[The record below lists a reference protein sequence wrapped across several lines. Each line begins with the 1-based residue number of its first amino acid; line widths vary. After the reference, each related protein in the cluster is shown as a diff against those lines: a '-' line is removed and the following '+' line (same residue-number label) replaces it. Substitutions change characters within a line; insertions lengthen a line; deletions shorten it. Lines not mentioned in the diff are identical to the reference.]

1 MPMSNEIEWP
11 EITQT
16 RLHHSVGEAIKILK
30 ETPRQVEDMPL
41 AWWKEDA
48 KGPNHFVFGPGVL
61 PAFYNFDHIA
71 KVADNILPVIL
82 AEVNG
87 KTFVLDG
94 AHRIAKW
101 IMLKRPTIPV
111 LRLTTAESKAC
122 IRPGMEERV
131 AALKV

>member
-16 RLHHSVGEAIKILK
+16 RLYHSVRDAIKILK
-30 ETPRQVEDMPL
+30 ESPREVEDMPL
-41 AWWKEDA
+41 AGWKEGA
-48 KGPNHFVFGPGVL
+48 NGPNRFIVGPGVL
-61 PAFYNFDHIA
+61 PAFYGFDHIA
-71 KVADNILPVIL
+71 KVADNIPPVIL

-94 AHRIAKW
+94 AHRLAKW
-101 IMLKRPTIPV
+101 IMLKRPTIPM
-111 LRLTTAESKAC
+111 LRLTAAESKAC
-122 IRPGMEERV
+122 IRAGMEEKV